1 MNVRAPV
8 RPIQS
13 CSHRGVTMVT
23 DHFYPFRGGLEV
35 HTEELAVALQA
46 TGCPVRV
53 VTVQRPEGTQRR
65 EVRRGLSVHRVG
77 GPGKGAL
84 RGAIA
89 IAGTVLELWRTRR
102 EYGIV
107 HSHTFGDATLAAW
120 LASRLTRHPL
130 VIEDHRGGPDGN
142 LAALMRRPFGRALW
156 RRYRAD
162 PRVVLLSISNEIAS
176 GLLAHGAAE
185 DRVRHRWNG
194 VDTTTYVPATDAERV
209 EARAALG
216 LPADVPLTIYL
227 GRVAEVKG
235 IDVLLDAW
243 ARVPAP
249 AHLVVVGEGPLSGAM
264 KERAVAVAPG
274 RVTFT
279 GRVPDTA
286 PYLRAADIWVLPSFA
301 EGLPISLLEAM
312 ACGLACVATAVGGVP
327 DMVEDGSDGL
337 LVMPGDPELLATALE
352 RLSSD
357 LPEARRMGA
366 AARRTAEARFAMGTV
381 ARTYAELYDEVPD
394 VIASGAP
401 S

>member
-1 MNVRAPV
+1 
-8 RPIQS
+8 
-13 CSHRGVTMVT
+13 
-23 DHFYPFRGGLEV
+23 
-35 HTEELAVALQA
+35 
-46 TGCPVRV
+46 
-53 VTVQRPEGTQRR
+53 
-65 EVRRGLSVHRVG
+65 
-77 GPGKGAL
+77 
-84 RGAIA
+84 
-89 IAGTVLELWRTRR
+89 
-102 EYGIV
+102 
-107 HSHTFGDATLAAW
+107 
-120 LASRLTRHPL
+120 
-130 VIEDHRGGPDGN
+130 
-142 LAALMRRPFGRALW
+142 
-156 RRYRAD
+156 
-162 PRVVLLSISNEIAS
+162 
-176 GLLAHGAAE
+176 
-185 DRVRHRWNG
+185 
-194 VDTTTYVPATDAERV
+194 
-209 EARAALG
+209 
-216 LPADVPLTIYL
+216 
-227 GRVAEVKG
+227 VKG